1 MVTARTPFR
10 LASGLLNIVA
20 VVLLLGDGMPESTFV
35 MRIAV
40 GVLVAAVLQVGYEAT
55 TERKPSTGA

>member
-1 MVTARTPFR
+1 MHRLQAAFR
-10 LASGLLNIVA
+10 LASA
-20 VVLLLGDGMPESTFV
+20 VLSIAAVTMVLGQGMPESTFV

-55 TERKPSTGA
+55 EEQSAEA

>member
-1 MVTARTPFR
+1 MRRLQAAFR
-10 LASGLLNIVA
+10 LASA
-20 VVLLLGDGMPESTFV
+20 VLSIAAVTMVLGQGMPESTFV

-55 TERKPSTGA
+55 EEQSAEA